1 LTGFQEGDDA
11 AFICRR
17 EPESKRRRQRPC
29 KADTGPAA
37 ETVTAAV
44 TTAKAVT

>member
-1 LTGFQEGDDA
+1 MPLLFAGASRNQIA
-11 AFICRR
+11 
-17 EPESKRRRQRPC
+17 SKRRKQRPC
-29 KADTGPAA
+29 KGDTGPAA